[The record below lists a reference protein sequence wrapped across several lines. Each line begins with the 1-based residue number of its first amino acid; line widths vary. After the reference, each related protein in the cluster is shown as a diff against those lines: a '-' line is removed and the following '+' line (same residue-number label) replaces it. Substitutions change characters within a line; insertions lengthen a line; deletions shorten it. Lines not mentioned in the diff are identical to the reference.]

1 MTAAPTDAP
10 ADAPAVVRVDPRTD
24 PLWAALAAGPHG
36 GLFTSPPW
44 IGAVCAAYGFEPVA
58 AVAVDDAGVPR
69 AGLAWVDVDDLRG
82 RRRLALPFCDRAD
95 PLVADAAAW
104 AAVSGD
110 ALAGDLP
117 FTLRCLDGSPAADDP
132 RLTRTGEAAWHRTPL
147 AGPLDDLYARFRSQT
162 RRNIATAGRSGLEV
176 VVDDG
181 LDAVHAYHDL
191 HVALR
196 KHKYRLLAQ
205 PRGFL
210 DAIWRAF
217 APLDGIRTTLALV
230 DGRPVAGAVHLV
242 WQDTVYYKFGAS
254 EAASLPLRPNDA
266 VHWAALRWAHGRGL
280 AHLDWGLSDL
290 DQPGLVGYKRKWATE
305 ERRILTLN
313 AGGPPHGRRDDTE
326 RLLRTLTDLFTD
338 DAVPDAVTARAG
350 AALYGLFC

>member
-1 MTAAPTDAP
+1 MNPPAAA
-10 ADAPAVVRVDPRTD
+10 RVDPRID
-24 PLWAALAAGPHG
+24 PRWATLAAGPGG

-44 IGAVCAAYGFEPVA
+44 IGAVCETYGFEPTA
-58 AVAVDDAGVPR
+58 AVAVDGAGVPT
-69 AGLAWVDVDDLRG
+69 AGLGWVDVDDLRG

-95 PLVADAAAW
+95 PIVADAAAW
-104 AAVSGD
+104 AAVSAD

-117 FTLRCLDGSPAADDP
+117 FTLRCLDGSPAAGDG
-132 RLTRTGEAAWHRTPL
+132 RLTTTGAAAWHRTPL
-147 AGPLDDLYARFRSQT
+147 AGSLEDLHRRFRPQT
-162 RRNIATAGRSGLEV
+162 RRNIATAERAGVQVHLGA
-176 VVDDG
+176 DI
-181 LDAVHAYHDL
+181 DAVHVYHGL

-210 DAIWRAF
+210 EQIWKAF
-217 APLDGIRTTLALV
+217 APLDGIRTALATV
-230 DGRPVAGAVHLV
+230 DGRPVAGAMYLV

-254 EAASLPLRPNDA
+254 EAATLPLRPNDA
-266 VHWAALRWAHGRGL
+266 LHWALIRWAHARGL

-313 AGGPPHGRRDDTE
+313 AGGPPLGRRADTE
-326 RLLRTLTDLFTD
+326 RLLGTLTALFTD
-338 DAVPDAVTARAG
+338 ESVPDAVTARAG